1 MDLMIYLIFL
11 KFNLKCNI
19 LSSDI
24 IKIKYLINFFIIYF
38 GYFLLNENLSYYFG
52 DLRKFVIKKM
62 N

>member
-1 MDLMIYLIFL
+1 M
-11 KFNLKCNI
+11 
-19 LSSDI
+19 
-24 IKIKYLINFFIIYF
+24 KYLIDFFIIYF